1 MKTKNGDEFDP
12 TEILGTEEY
21 LRLEKEMEEAESDL
35 NQNYELTLLLTKY
48 DAKLMVE
55 AYEATRNG
63 DTSAAEKLW
72 HEIYLI
78 VKTLKEFIEL
88 DKT

>member
-1 MKTKNGDEFDP
+1 MKTKNEDEFDP
-12 TEILGTEEY
+12 TEILRTEEY
-21 LRLEKEMEEAESDL
+21 RLLEKEMEETESDL
-35 NQNYELTLLLTKY
+35 QQNYELTLRLTRY

-78 VKTLKEFIEL
+78 VRTLKQFIEL
-88 DKT
+88 DET

>member
-1 MKTKNGDEFDP
+1 MTKDEPDP
-12 TEILGTEEY
+12 KEIFETEPFQQLSRQLDQTE
-21 LRLEKEMEEAESDL
+21 KDL
-35 NQNYELTLLLTKY
+35 NENYELTLLLSKY

-78 VKTLKEFIEL
+78 IQTLKDFIEQ
-88 DKT
+88 DEN